1 MERGPNIMSQRQEG
15 FESLTKTSSKSTE
28 IASPEIDSR
37 DNHVVLRPPTPT
49 TEVDDKAAALES
61 VIESL
66 KSELR
71 KERFVFIFVIITLF
85 DGLILQTGSIALF
98 WYFAVSSLILLIG
111 LARWLEFPWVIVNLE
126 GWLNRLGRAFDKKF
140 LGKNDDIEPA

>member
-1 MERGPNIMSQRQEG
+1 M
-15 FESLTKTSSKSTE
+15 
-28 IASPEIDSR
+28 
-37 DNHVVLRPPTPT
+37 LRPPTPT